1 LPKQKDYKK
10 KLRKIQVRSDKLHYL
25 FQAKYDD
32 ILEKTSIKAYQITKR
47 IKKQEK
53 YQVEIDSIK
62 TFFAIIVF
70 RNKYHFD
77 SIGKQIE

>member
-1 LPKQKDYKK
+1 M
-10 KLRKIQVRSDKLHYL
+10 
-25 FQAKYDD
+25 
-32 ILEKTSIKAYQITKR
+32 LEKTAMKVYQITKR

-70 RNKYHFD
+70 RNKHNFD

>member
-1 LPKQKDYKK
+1 MKSYQT
-10 KLRKIQVRSDKLHYL
+10 
-25 FQAKYDD
+25 KYDD
-32 ILEKTSIKAYQITKR
+32 MLEKSALKVYQITKS

-70 RNKYHFD
+70 FLKSIILTLQENKQNEAANEIKEFHTLERPF
-77 SIGKQIE
+77 KV